1 MSRGNGKFSRL
12 YCDIAALT
20 WELHMRFACLTPPL
34 VDCMH
39 FMLQSARIEGL
50 VVTSLGMLVA
60 TELACSTSGL
70 LHCQEH
76 LKSGY
81 EWGGTPAYWKSK

>member
-1 MSRGNGKFSRL
+1 MRYARL
-12 YCDIAALT
+12 A
-20 WELHMRFACLTPPL
+20 PPL
-34 VDCMH
+34 VDSVH

-60 TELACSTSGL
+60 KELALPSCSSSGL
-70 LHCQEH
+70 LLCQEH
-76 LKSGY
+76 LKSGC